1 MDCIGRRRV
10 RLERRL
16 LHAERSWRRKASR
29 AWILRER
36 LARMPFGDLGAVA
49 SLAGGLEADAESA
62 AAWKRRAVRYG
73 KELAGLDAERAANAD
88 VDGSCRFLAGTD
100 RCGRPTTDGSRW
112 CAAHADLW
120 AKDGAHAAGLWRFPE
135 VLYGDVV
142 DFRPPMP
149 VSADEMRQW
158 AKSTADLLRLGFGA
172 MDEKEARRWSTPPSL

>member
-1 MDCIGRRRV
+1 MDYVGRRRA

-62 AAWKRRAVRYG
+62 AAWKRRAVRCG
-73 KELAGLDAERAANAD
+73 KELAGLDAERAAH
-88 VDGSCRFLAGTD
+88 V
-100 RCGRPTTDGSRW
+100 
-112 CAAHADLW
+112 DLW
-120 AKDGAHAAGLWRFPE
+120 TKDGAHAVGLWRFPE

>member
-1 MDCIGRRRV
+1 MDWNAACSTRSAHGAARRRG
-10 RLERRL
+10 RGYCANDWRACRSMTSGPSRR
-16 LHAERSWRRKASR
+16 WR
-29 AWILRER
+29 
-36 LARMPFGDLGAVA
+36 
-49 SLAGGLEADAESA
+49 AGGLEANAESA
-62 AAWKRRAVRYG
+62 AAWRRRAVRCG

-88 VDGSCRFLAGTD
+88 VDGRRRFLAETG

-112 CAAHADLW
+112 CAAHVDLW
-120 AKDGAHAAGLWRFPE
+120 ARGAAHAVGLWRSPE

-172 MDEKEARRWSTPPSL
+172 LDEKEARRWSTPPSL

>member
-1 MDCIGRRRV
+1 
-10 RLERRL
+10 
-16 LHAERSWRRKASR
+16 
-29 AWILRER
+29 
-36 LARMPFGDLGAVA
+36 MPFGDLGAIA

-62 AAWKRRAVRYG
+62 AAWRRRAVRCG

-88 VDGSCRFLAGTD
+88 VDDRCRFLAETGH
-100 RCGRPTTDGSRW
+100 CGRPTTDGSRW

-120 AKDGAHAAGLWRFPE
+120 TKDGAHATGLWRSPE

-172 MDEKEARRWSTPPSL
+172 LDEKEARRWSTPPSL

>member
-1 MDCIGRRRV
+1 MDGR
-10 RLERRL
+10 
-16 LHAERSWRRKASR
+16 
-29 AWILRER
+29 
-36 LARMPFGDLGAVA
+36 
-49 SLAGGLEADAESA
+49 
-62 AAWKRRAVRYG
+62 
-73 KELAGLDAERAANAD
+73 
-88 VDGSCRFLAGTD
+88 CRFLAKTG

-112 CAAHADLW
+112 CAAHVDLW
-120 AKDGAHAAGLWRFPE
+120 ARGAAHAVGLWRFPE

>member
-1 MDCIGRRRV
+1 MRT
-10 RLERRL
+10 
-16 LHAERSWRRKASR
+16 WT
-29 AWILRER
+29 
-36 LARMPFGDLGAVA
+36 
-49 SLAGGLEADAESA
+49 A
-62 AAWKRRAVRYG
+62 AA
-73 KELAGLDAERAANAD
+73 
-88 VDGSCRFLAGTD
+88 GSLPGRG

-120 AKDGAHAAGLWRFPE
+120 TKDGAHAAGLWRSPE

-172 MDEKEARRWSTPPSL
+172 LDEKEARRWSTPPSL